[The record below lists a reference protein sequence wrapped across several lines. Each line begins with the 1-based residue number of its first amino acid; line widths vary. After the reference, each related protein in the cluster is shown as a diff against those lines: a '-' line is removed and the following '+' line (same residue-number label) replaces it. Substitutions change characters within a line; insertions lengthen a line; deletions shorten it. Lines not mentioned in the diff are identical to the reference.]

1 VHSHGDEGGAWRTQ
15 CCVLAKEQTRRSCA
29 VSWEAM
35 ARGEDEGEREQREQ
49 GKKMRAQEI
58 GREAAGFSLLAERRM
73 KKIKG

>member
-1 VHSHGDEGGAWRTQ
+1 
-15 CCVLAKEQTRRSCA
+15 